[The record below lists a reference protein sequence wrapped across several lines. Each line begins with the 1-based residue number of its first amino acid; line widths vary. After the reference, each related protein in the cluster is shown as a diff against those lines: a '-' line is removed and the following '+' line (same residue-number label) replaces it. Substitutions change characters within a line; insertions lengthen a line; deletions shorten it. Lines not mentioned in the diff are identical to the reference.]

1 MLISVVEYS
10 RNKSHVA
17 VVKSIRTVAVEI
29 NSINGL
35 QDFLKT
41 ENMHNSAF
49 RYKLDV
55 SNKIRKVLIYKEKL
69 TF

>member
-1 MLISVVEYS
+1 MLISVVEYTQ
-10 RNKSHVA
+10 NKSHVA
-17 VVKSIRTVAVEI
+17 VVKNIRIVAAEV

-49 RYKLDV
+49 RYKLDT
-55 SNKIRKVLIYKEKL
+55 SCKIL
-69 TF
+69 

>member
-1 MLISVVEYS
+1 MLSSVVEY
-10 RNKSHVA
+10 RQNKSHVA
-17 VVKSIRTVAVEI
+17 LVKNIKTVAVET

-49 RYKLDV
+49 RYKLDT
-55 SNKIRKVLIYKEKL
+55 NRKNERGE
-69 TF
+69 

>member
-1 MLISVVEYS
+1 MIHV
-10 RNKSHVA
+10 HVA
-17 VVKSIRTVAVEI
+17 VVKSTKTVVVET

-49 RYKLDV
+49 RYKLDT
-55 SNKIRKVLIYKEKL
+55 SCKIL
-69 TF
+69 